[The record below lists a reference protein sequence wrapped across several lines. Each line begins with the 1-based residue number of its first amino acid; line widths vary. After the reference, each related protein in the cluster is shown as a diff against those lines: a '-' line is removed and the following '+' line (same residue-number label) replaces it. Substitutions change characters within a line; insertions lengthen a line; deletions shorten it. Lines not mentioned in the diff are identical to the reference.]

1 VSHFWSQQVLFFKKF
16 IVTIKRAFFF
26 LHCLCPLLNGLID
39 WAISILTA
47 RHLRLFFQQRMK
59 IKKKTLYSWGL
70 SWFEEKKY
78 KGLSFAAFFMT
89 RHLLGYSFFSS
100 WRRVCVPPYIS
111 MRTKSPSAWRCRTL
125 KKGERQYMAHFEHFF
140 FGHSDE
146 HVSLRFHIF
155 CFLLFFFLDIVQL
168 LLSLL
173 KGWLIGMNCFL
184 VNKIKFEFL
193 QQVPIQSISRGIS
206 NECEIPSEGPA
217 VCQPLGRSL
226 RSPGVFLSLWSSSKN
241 ASLIDSMVSSQCH
254 IPLSFWGFDWP

>member
-1 VSHFWSQQVLFFKKF
+1 MSPLIFPCVLKAHRPEGAVHSKKERDNTWRTLN
-16 IVTIKRAFFF
+16 IFF
-26 LHCLCPLLNGLID
+26 L
-39 WAISILTA
+39 AIVMNMSVWGSI
-47 RHLRLFFQQRMK
+47 FFV
-59 IKKKTLYSWGL
+59 
-70 SWFEEKKY
+70 
-78 KGLSFAAFFMT
+78 FF
-89 RHLLGYSFFSS
+89 
-100 WRRVCVPPYIS
+100 
-111 MRTKSPSAWRCRTL
+111 
-125 KKGERQYMAHFEHFF
+125 
-140 FGHSDE
+140 
-146 HVSLRFHIF
+146 
-155 CFLLFFFLDIVQL
+155 FFFLDIVQL

-184 VNKIKFEFL
+184 VNKTKFEFL